1 MSTLTPIKYVGKRP
15 TYIDGMYG
23 THTAFVQGETVMVDS
38 AIAAKMLRH
47 PDQYELGKAK
57 GAAPAVEQPAEKPVK
72 EDEATQD
79 MRDQINIMDKDSLKQ
94 MAWERYQQK
103 FAGNPSVETLRAKVT
118 QLVDQFGVL

>member
-1 MSTLTPIKYVGKRP
+1 MNAQTPIKYVGKRP

-23 THTAFVQGETVMVDS
+23 TRTAFVQGETVMVDS
-38 AIAAKMLRH
+38 DIAAKMLRH
-47 PDQYELGKAK
+47 PDQYALGKTK
-57 GAAPAVEQPAEKPVK
+57 GAAPAIEKPAEKPVK

-79 MRDQINIMDKDSLKQ
+79 MRDQINIMDKDALKQ